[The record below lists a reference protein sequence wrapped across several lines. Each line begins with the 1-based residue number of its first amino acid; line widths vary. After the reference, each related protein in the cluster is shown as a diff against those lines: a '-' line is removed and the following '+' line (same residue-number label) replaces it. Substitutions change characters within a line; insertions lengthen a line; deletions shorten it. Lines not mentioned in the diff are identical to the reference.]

1 MREQIDLVFPRYIA
15 PYATPCHILLAT
27 RHRRR
32 RRRRRRPW
40 YLYLS
45 LTETQPRSPGILF
58 RSTVGSLKA
67 VGELLAMLVGSVV
80 RKQLLARGAL
90 EGLEAGFALDG
101 LGRGVLHGH
110 GQHRRG
116 ARSGRCGRTDLIW
129 LLATGPESPLRSRF
143 CCALWR

>member
-27 RHRRR
+27 RHHRRR

-90 EGLEAGFALDG
+90 
-101 LGRGVLHGH
+101 GRGVLHGH